1 MTFPKHGG
9 KSAIKTYLVGGS
21 VRDEILGL
29 PVTDHDYVVVGSS
42 PDEMIRLGYRPVG
55 KDFPVFLHPQ
65 SQEQYALARTER
77 KISRGYKGFEV
88 YASPE
93 VTLQEDL
100 ARRDLTINAL
110 AKDQDGNIID
120 PFDGI
125 ADLEAGVLRHI
136 SPAFTED
143 PVRVLRTSR
152 FAARFGFH
160 VAPETLALMS
170 EMVHNGEVD
179 ALVPERVWQE
189 FARGLMEQRPSR
201 MFYALR
207 ECSALTRIMPEVDAL
222 FGVPQPPQYHPE
234 IDTGVHVMMVID
246 YAASKNYSLAVR
258 FAALTHDLGKGTTPP
273 EEWPRHI
280 GHEARSVKL
289 VQNLCERIKVPN
301 DVRDLAL
308 LVARYHGDVHRA
320 AELRAATIAN
330 MLQGVDAYRK
340 PERFEE
346 FLQAC
351 SCDFHGRPGY
361 AEKPYPQAERLRE
374 AANAARSVDAGAIAA
389 ELSGAIS
396 DPARLPVAINTR
408 VSEARIAEIR
418 NRLAQANS

>member
-1 MTFPKHGG
+1 M
-9 KSAIKTYLVGGS
+9 KTYLVGGS

-29 PVTDHDYVVVGSS
+29 PVTDHDYVVVGVS
-42 PDEMIRLGYRPVG
+42 PEEMVRLGFRPVG

-77 KISRGYKGFEV
+77 KVSRGYKGFEV

-100 ARRDLTINAL
+100 ARRDLTINAI
-110 AKDQDGNIID
+110 AKDEHGNIID
-120 PFDGI
+120 PFGGV

-136 SPAFTED
+136 GPAFIED
-143 PVRVLRTSR
+143 PVRVLRTAR

-160 VAPETLALMS
+160 IAPETLALMN

-179 ALVPERVWQE
+179 ALVQERVWQE
-189 FARGLMEQRPSR
+189 FARGLMERHPSR

-207 ECSALTRIMPEVDAL
+207 ECGALTRIMPEVDAL

-246 YAASKNYSLAVR
+246 YAASRNYSLAVR

-289 VQNLCERIKVPN
+289 VQGLCERINPPN
-301 DVRDLAL
+301 EMRNLAL

-320 AELRAATIAN
+320 AELRPVTIAN
-330 MLQGVDAYRK
+330 LLQGVDAYRK
-340 PERFEE
+340 AERFEE

-361 AEKPYPQAERLRE
+361 AERPYPQADRLRE
-374 AANAARSVDAGAIAA
+374 AFHAARSVDAGTIAK
-389 ELSGAIS
+389 ELARSVS
-396 DPARLPVAINTR
+396 DPSRLPVAINTR
-408 VSEARIAEIR
+408 VSETRIAEIR
-418 NRLAQANS
+418 NRLENLT

>member
-1 MTFPKHGG
+1 M
-9 KSAIKTYLVGGS
+9 KTYLVGGS

-42 PDEMIRLGYRPVG
+42 PDEMMQLGYRPVG

-77 KISRGYKGFEV
+77 KVSRGYKGFEV

-100 ARRDLTINAL
+100 ARRDLTINSI

-120 PFDGI
+120 PFNGV
-125 ADLEAGVLRHI
+125 ADLEAGLLRHI

-143 PVRVLRTSR
+143 PVRVLRTAR
-152 FAARFGFH
+152 FSARFGFR
-160 VAPETLALMS
+160 VAPETLALMN

-179 ALVPERVWQE
+179 ALVPERMWQE
-189 FARGLMEQRPSR
+189 FARGLMEHKPSR

-222 FGVPQPPQYHPE
+222 FGVPQPAKHHPE

-246 YAASKNYSLAVR
+246 FAALRNYSLPVR
-258 FAALTHDLGKGTTPP
+258 FASLTHDLGKGTTPP
-273 EEWPRHI
+273 EEWPRHV
-280 GHEARSVKL
+280 GHEARSVQLLKG
-289 VQNLCERIKVPN
+289 LCERIRVPN
-301 DVRDLAL
+301 DARDLAL

-320 AELRAATIAN
+320 MELRPATIAG
-330 MLQGVDAYRK
+330 MLQAADAYRK

-351 SCDFHGRPGY
+351 ACDFHGRPGY
-361 AEKPYPQAERLRE
+361 AEKSYPQAERLRE
-374 AANAARSVDAGAIAA
+374 AFTAAKSVNAGTIAA
-389 ELSGAIS
+389 GLARAIS
-396 DPARLPVAINTR
+396 DPARLPAAISAK
-408 VSEARIAEIR
+408 VSEARIAEIKT
-418 NRLAQANS
+418 RLT

>member
-1 MTFPKHGG
+1 M
-9 KSAIKTYLVGGS
+9 KTYLVGGS
-21 VRDEILGL
+21 VRDEIMGL
-29 PVTDHDYVVVGSS
+29 PVSDHDYVVVGTS
-42 PDEMIRLGYRPVG
+42 PDEMVRLGYRPVG

-77 KISRGYKGFEV
+77 KISRGYKGFEI
-88 YASPE
+88 YTSPE

-100 ARRDLTINAL
+100 ARRDLTVNAI

-120 PFDGI
+120 PFGGV
-125 ADLEAGVLRHI
+125 ADIEAGVLRHI

-143 PVRVLRTSR
+143 PVRVLRTAR
-152 FAARFGFH
+152 FAARFGFR
-160 VAPETLALMS
+160 VAPETLALMN

-179 ALVPERVWQE
+179 ALVAERVWQE
-189 FARGLMEQRPSR
+189 FARGLMEKRPSR
-201 MFYALR
+201 MFYVLR

-222 FGVPQPPQYHPE
+222 FGVPQPIQHHPE

-246 YAASKNYSLAVR
+246 HAASRNYSLPVR
-258 FAALTHDLGKGTTPP
+258 FASLTHDLGKGTTPP

-289 VQNLCERIKVPN
+289 VGDLCERVKAPN

-308 LVARYHGDVHRA
+308 LVARYHGDVHRTL
-320 AELRAATIAN
+320 ELRPATIAG
-330 MLQGVDAYRK
+330 MLQAVDAYRK
-340 PERFEE
+340 PDRFEE

-374 AANAARSVDAGAIAA
+374 TFAAARTVDAGAIAA
-389 ELSGAIS
+389 ELARTIS
-396 DPARLPVAINTR
+396 DPSRLPAEINAR
-408 VSEARIAEIR
+408 VNEARIAEIR
-418 NRLAQANS
+418 NRLA

>member
-1 MTFPKHGG
+1 M
-9 KSAIKTYLVGGS
+9 KTYLVGGS

-55 KDFPVFLHPQ
+55 KDFPVFLHPH

-77 KISRGYKGFEV
+77 KVSRGYKGFEV
-88 YASPE
+88 FASPE

-100 ARRDLTINAL
+100 ARRDLTINSI
-110 AKDQDGNIID
+110 AKDQAGNIID
-120 PFDGI
+120 PFDGV
-125 ADLEAGVLRHI
+125 ADLEAGLLRHI

-143 PVRVLRTSR
+143 PVRVLRTAR
-152 FAARFGFH
+152 FAARFGFRI
-160 VAPETLALMS
+160 APETLTLMS

-189 FARGLMEQRPSR
+189 FARGLMEHKPSR

-207 ECSALTRIMPEVDAL
+207 ECSALTRIMPEVNAL
-222 FGVPQPPQYHPE
+222 FGVPQPAQYHPE

-246 YAASKNYSLAVR
+246 HAALKNYSLPVR

-289 VQNLCERIKVPN
+289 VQDLCDRIKAPN
-301 DVRDLAL
+301 EARDLAL

-320 AELRAATIAN
+320 AELRPATIAN
-330 MLQGVDAYRK
+330 MLQSVDAYRK

-351 SCDFHGRPGY
+351 ACDFHGRPGY
-361 AEKPYPQAERLRE
+361 AEKPYPQAERLR
-374 AANAARSVDAGAIAA
+374 AALSAARSVDAGAIAA
-389 ELSGAIS
+389 ELARTTS
-396 DPARLPVAINTR
+396 DPTRLPSAINAK
-408 VSEARIAEIR
+408 VGEARIAEIR
-418 NRLAQANS
+418 VRLA

>member
-1 MTFPKHGG
+1 M
-9 KSAIKTYLVGGS
+9 KTYLVGGS

-42 PDEMIRLGYRPVG
+42 PDEMVRLGYRPVG

-77 KISRGYKGFEV
+77 KVSRGYKGFEV

-93 VTLQEDL
+93 VTLREDL
-100 ARRDLTINAL
+100 ARRDLTINSI

-120 PFDGI
+120 PFDGV
-125 ADLEAGVLRHI
+125 ADLEAGWLRHI
-136 SPAFTED
+136 GPAFTED

-152 FAARFGFH
+152 FAARFGFRI
-160 VAPETLALMS
+160 APETLALMS

-189 FARGLMEQRPSR
+189 FARGLMEHKPSR

-207 ECSALTRIMPEVDAL
+207 ECSALLRIMPEVDAL
-222 FGVPQPPQYHPE
+222 FGVPQPAKYHPE

-246 YAASKNYSLAVR
+246 YAASKNFSLPVR

-273 EEWPRHI
+273 DEWPRHI
-280 GHEARSVKL
+280 GHEARSVEL
-289 VQNLCERIKVPN
+289 VKDLCERIKPPN
-301 DVRDLAL
+301 EARDLAL

-320 AELRAATIAN
+320 AELRPATIAN
-330 MLQGVDAYRK
+330 MLQRVDAYRK

-351 SCDFHGRPGY
+351 ACDFHGRPGY

-374 AANAARSVDAGAIAA
+374 AFSAARNVDAGAIAA
-389 ELSGAIS
+389 EAARAVS
-396 DPARLPVAINTR
+396 DLTRLPVAINAR

-418 NRLAQANS
+418 TRLAT

>member
-1 MTFPKHGG
+1 M
-9 KSAIKTYLVGGS
+9 KTYLVGGS

-29 PVTDHDYVVVGSS
+29 PVTDHDYVVVGAS
-42 PDEMIRLGYRPVG
+42 PDMMVQLGFRPVG
-55 KDFPVFLHPQ
+55 KDFPVFLHPR

-77 KISRGYKGFEV
+77 KISLGYKGFEV

-100 ARRDLTINAL
+100 ARRDLTINSI

-120 PFDGI
+120 PFGGV

-143 PVRVLRTSR
+143 PVRVLRTAR

-160 VAPETLALMS
+160 IAPETLALMS
-170 EMVHNGEVD
+170 EMVHSGEVD

-201 MFYALR
+201 MFYSLR
-207 ECSALTRIMPEVDAL
+207 DCGALTRIMPEVDVL
-222 FGVPQPPQYHPE
+222 FGVPQPPQHHPE

-246 YAASKNYSLAVR
+246 YAASRNYSLPVR

-273 EEWPRHI
+273 EEWPRHV

-289 VQNLCERIKVPN
+289 VQGLCERIRVPN
-301 DVRDLAL
+301 EARDLAL

-320 AELRAATIAN
+320 AELRPATIAN
-330 MLQGVDAYRK
+330 MLQGTDAYRK

-361 AEKPYPQAERLRE
+361 AQRPYPQADRLRE
-374 AANAARSVDAGAIAA
+374 AFRAARSVNAGAIAA
-389 ELSGAIS
+389 ELARIVL
-396 DPARLPVAINTR
+396 DPARLPAAINTR
-408 VSEARIAEIR
+408 VSETRITEIR
-418 NRLAQANS
+418 NRLA